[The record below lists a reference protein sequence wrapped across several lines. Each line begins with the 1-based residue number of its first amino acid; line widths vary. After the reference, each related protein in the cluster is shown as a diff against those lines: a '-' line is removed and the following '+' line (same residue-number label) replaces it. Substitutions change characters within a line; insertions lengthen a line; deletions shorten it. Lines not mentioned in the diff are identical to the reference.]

1 MTAPAFEVLIT
12 EGAEQ
17 DLEALFD
24 YIAEHDRRANAE
36 YVLDELMT
44 VIESLRSHPER
55 GAYPREL
62 QALGMRE
69 YRQLHFKP
77 YRVIYRIVGQQVYIY
92 LIADGRRDM
101 VSLLNR
107 RLLGGSF

>member
-1 MTAPAFEVLIT
+1 MTGAAFEVLIT

-24 YIAEHDRRANAE
+24 YIAEHDCRANAE
-36 YVLDELMT
+36 YVLDQLMAL
-44 VIESLRSHPER
+44 VDSLSTYPER

-69 YRQLHFKP
+69 YRQLTFKP
-77 YRVIYRIVGQQVYIY
+77 YRVIYRIIGPRVYIY

-101 VSLLNR
+101 VSLLSR
-107 RLLGGSF
+107 RLLGGC